1 MAGRGSRV
9 TRRPRT
15 IPDIHSLAPAGRNAH
30 MKRMAKSP
38 APKDTRAHDIAK
50 ASLGVLLAVF
60 GIWIS
65 ATFIPALIWAAIIAI
80 AIDPLYA
87 RCEARWPGGRKAWLP
102 TIATVLIAVLV
113 LAPLTIGVIEAARE
127 ARTVI
132 AWLADART
140 NGLAEPDWVQHMPF
154 ANEISAWW
162 QNNLATPEGTAA
174 RLEWVRGSVFS
185 GNSAMVGR
193 NLLHRSVVFAF
204 TLIALFFLLR
214 ERDTFIE
221 QLQAGGRRLLGSC
234 GDRIGAQ
241 LIRSVRGT
249 IDGLV
254 LVGIGE
260 GAVMVVFYFIA
271 GVPHPFLLGLLTA
284 VAAMIPF
291 GAALMFGIA
300 SLMLIGQGAVGWAVA
315 IFVIGMVVVGIADH
329 FVRPLLIGG
338 STRLPFLW
346 VLIGI
351 LGGVETLGL
360 VGLFVGPATMATL
373 IMLWRDYIH
382 GMSFSDGSAPAA
394 RRGDR
399 PLPDCD

>member
-1 MAGRGSRV
+1 MTAMAEEQQV
-9 TRRPRT
+9 T
-15 IPDIHSLAPAGRNAH
+15 DA
-30 MKRMAKSP
+30 
-38 APKDTRAHDIAK
+38 RAHRIAK
-50 ASLGVLLAVF
+50 ASLGVLLALF

-65 ATFIPALIWAAIIAI
+65 ASFIPALIWAAVIAI

-87 RCEARWPGGRKAWLP
+87 RAELRWPGGRRAWLP
-102 TIATVLIAVLV
+102 AIATFLIAILV
-113 LAPLTIGVIEAARE
+113 LAPLTVAVVEAARE
-127 ARTVI
+127 ARTLI
-132 AWLADART
+132 AWLADARA
-140 NGLAEPDWVQHMPF
+140 NGLAQPDWVQHLPY
-154 ANEISAWW
+154 ANMISDWW
-162 QNNLATPEGTAA
+162 QNNLATPEGTSA
-174 RLEWVRGSVFS
+174 RLDWVRGSVLG

-193 NLLHRSVVFAF
+193 NLIHRSVVFAF

-214 ERDTFIE
+214 ERDAFIE
-221 QLQAGGRRLLGSC
+221 QLLAGGRRLLGSC

-260 GAVMVVFYFIA
+260 GAVMAVVYLIA
-271 GVPHPFLLGLLTA
+271 GVPHPILLGLLTA

-300 SLMLIGQGAVGWAVA
+300 ALMLIGQGMIGWAVA
-315 IFVIGMVVVGIADH
+315 VFAIGMVVVGIADH
-329 FVRPLLIGG
+329 FVRPILIGG

-351 LGGVETLGL
+351 LGGVESLGL
-360 VGLFVGPATMATL
+360 LGLFVGPAAMATL
-373 IMLWRDYIH
+373 IMLWRDYIN
-382 GMSFSDGSAPAA
+382 GTDFSDGSPPPSLRADP
-394 RRGDR
+394 

>member
-1 MAGRGSRV
+1 MTEPSE
-9 TRRPRT
+9 TQ
-15 IPDIHSLAPAGRNAH
+15 
-30 MKRMAKSP
+30 
-38 APKDTRAHDIAK
+38 DTRAHSIAK
-50 ASLGVLLAVF
+50 ASLGVLLALF

-65 ATFIPALIWAAIIAI
+65 ATFIPSLIWAGIIAV

-87 RCEARWPGGRKAWLP
+87 RAEARWPRGRKAWLP
-102 TIATVLIAVLV
+102 SIATILIAVLV

-127 ARTVI
+127 ARTVV
-132 AWLADART
+132 AWLADARA
-140 NGLAEPDWVQHMPF
+140 NGLAEPDWVQNMPF
-154 ANEISAWW
+154 ATEISNWW
-162 QNNLATPEGTAA
+162 QSNLATPEGTALQLD
-174 RLEWVRGSVFS
+174 RMRGSLL
-185 GNSAMVGR
+185 GGHSAMVGR
-193 NLLHRSVVFAF
+193 NLIHRSVVFAF

-214 ERDTFIE
+214 ERDNFIE
-221 QLQAGGRRLLGSC
+221 QLKAGGRRLLGSC

-260 GAVMVVFYFIA
+260 GAVMVVFYVIS

-315 IFVIGMVVVGIADH
+315 IFAIGMVVVGIADH

-338 STRLPFLW
+338 STRMPFLW

-351 LGGVETLGL
+351 LGGVESLGL
-360 VGLFVGPATMATL
+360 LGLFVGPAAMATL
-373 IMLWRDYIH
+373 IMLWRDYIR
-382 GMSFSDGSAPAA
+382 GLPISDGSPPLALRA
-394 RRGDR
+394 DR
-399 PLPDCD
+399 LPPDCD

>member
-1 MAGRGSRV
+1 MTGRSGHVISGKRN
-9 TRRPRT
+9 
-15 IPDIHSLAPAGRNAH
+15 IPVIHSLRGGTRRRTWAN
-30 MKRMAKSP
+30 MAVEHQETD
-38 APKDTRAHDIAK
+38 ARVHRIAK
-50 ASLGVLLAVF
+50 ASLGVLLALF

-65 ATFIPALIWAAIIAI
+65 ASFIPALIWAGIVAV

-87 RCEARWPGGRKAWLP
+87 RAELRWPAGRRAWLP
-102 TIATVLIAVLV
+102 AIATILIAALV
-113 LAPLTIGVIEAARE
+113 LAPLTVAVVEAARE

-132 AWLADART
+132 AWLADARA
-140 NGLAEPDWVQHMPF
+140 NGLAQPDWVQHMPF
-154 ANEISAWW
+154 AGEISSWW
-162 QNNLATPEGTAA
+162 QNNLSTPEGTALQLD
-174 RLEWVRGSVFS
+174 RVRGSLLG

-193 NLLHRSVVFAF
+193 NLIRRSVVFAF

-214 ERDTFIE
+214 ERDAFID
-221 QLQAGGRRLLGSC
+221 QLKAGGLRLFGSC

-260 GAVMVVFYFIA
+260 GAVMAVVYLIS
-271 GVPHPFLLGLLTA
+271 GVPHPILLGLLTA

-300 SLMLIGQGAVGWAVA
+300 ALMLIGQGAVGWAVA
-315 IFVIGMVVVGIADH
+315 VFVIGMVVVGIADH
-329 FVRPLLIGG
+329 FVRPYLIGG

-360 VGLFVGPATMATL
+360 LGLFVGPATMAVL
-373 IMLWRDYIH
+373 IMLWRDYVA
-382 GMSFSDGSAPAA
+382 GTDFSDGSP
-394 RRGDR
+394 
-399 PLPDCD
+399 PLALRAGPPPPDCD

>member
-1 MAGRGSRV
+1 MSGMAEGPE
-9 TRRPRT
+9 TQ
-15 IPDIHSLAPAGRNAH
+15 
-30 MKRMAKSP
+30 
-38 APKDTRAHDIAK
+38 DTRAHSIAK

-65 ATFIPALIWAAIIAI
+65 ATFIPSLIWAAVIAI

-87 RCEARWPGGRKAWLP
+87 RAEARWPGGRKAGLP
-102 TIATVLIAVLV
+102 AIATFLIAVLV

-127 ARTVI
+127 ARTVV
-132 AWLADART
+132 AWLADARA

-154 ANEISAWW
+154 ANEISNWW
-162 QNNLATPEGTAA
+162 QSNLATPEGTAA
-174 RLEWVRGSVFS
+174 RLDWVRGSVLG

-193 NLLHRSVVFAF
+193 NLIHRSVVFAF

-214 ERDTFIE
+214 ERDNLIG
-221 QLQAGGRRLLGSC
+221 QLLAGGRRLLGSC

-260 GAVMVVFYFIA
+260 GAVMVIFYVIS

-300 SLMLIGQGAVGWAVA
+300 ALMLIGQGAVGWAVA
-315 IFVIGMVVVGIADH
+315 IFAIGMVVVGIADH

-338 STRLPFLW
+338 STRMPFLW

-351 LGGVETLGL
+351 LGGVESLGL
-360 VGLFVGPATMATL
+360 LGLFVGPATMATL
-373 IMLWRDYIH
+373 VMLWRDYIS
-382 GMSFSDGSAPAA
+382 GTGFSAGAPPIALRA
-394 RRGDR
+394 DS
-399 PLPDCD
+399 PLPNRD